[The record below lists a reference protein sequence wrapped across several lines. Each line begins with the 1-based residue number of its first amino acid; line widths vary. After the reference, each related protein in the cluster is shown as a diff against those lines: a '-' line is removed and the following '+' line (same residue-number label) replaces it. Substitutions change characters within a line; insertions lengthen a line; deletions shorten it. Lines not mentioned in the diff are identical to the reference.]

1 MVSLNTMLR
10 ILTGKIPRS
19 YDRPHHQPC
28 QGCFVLAIMHGA
40 YVEFGFSLCAPDS
53 WVLETKPM
61 LDWIF
66 FPSMLCVHDVVW
78 HHMYV

>member
-40 YVEFGFSLCAPDS
+40 YVEFGLACVPLTPGFWRQNPC
-53 WVLETKPM
+53 
-61 LDWIF
+61 WIGF
-66 FPSMLCVHDVVW
+66 FFLHVMRT
-78 HHMYV
+78 